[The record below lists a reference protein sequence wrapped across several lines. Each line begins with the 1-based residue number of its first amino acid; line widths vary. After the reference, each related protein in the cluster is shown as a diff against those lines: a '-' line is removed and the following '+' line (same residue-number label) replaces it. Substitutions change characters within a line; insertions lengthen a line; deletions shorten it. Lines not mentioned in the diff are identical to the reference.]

1 MEWPSWAKLGQHGK
15 CKILCNFK
23 NRRSITTF
31 LVTEGEGPAIN
42 GLPTALARQELQN
55 VPWIS
60 NLHESFHFQSQH
72 PDSPLVRARQGEHSF

>member
-1 MEWPSWAKLGQHGK
+1 MANVKF
-15 CKILCNFK
+15 CAIL
-23 NRRSITTF
+23 RAGDRSQLF
-31 LVTEGEGPAIN
+31 LSKKSEGPAIN